1 LKSITAKMAHL
12 LPDPLRQGVSQQ
24 QVVASFPGLLS
35 AMGRLTQY
43 PAGRWIFRGQPDARW
58 GLQPSIERLALPD
71 GTTRFSAERFIRR
84 EFRRR
89 AHHYLSQLPEPHDE
103 LAWLALMRHHGA
115 PSRLLD
121 WTRSPYVAA
130 HFAAVNAAPDA
141 AFMIWAVD
149 QVELLRL
156 ARKEI
161 IERAPALGAGLID
174 SSDELRKW
182 PQFVSSRAN
191 FNKVFLQ
198 QGDGPPIIVAPVE
211 PFHTSERMTVQQ
223 GLFLC
228 SNSLSLRFEQSLA
241 WLLGRGE
248 GEATRLIRFEIMPQV
263 RAPLLTELDRM
274 NITEATLFPGLDGF
288 ARSLGPSAAFP
299 GRAPGGLR
307 ERLAGGDPGPFP
319 SAD

>member
-1 LKSITAKMAHL
+1 MMATMAHL

-35 AMGRLTQY
+35 AIGRLTQY
-43 PAGRWIFRGQPDARW
+43 PGRWIFRGQPDVRW
-58 GLQPSIERLALPD
+58 SLQPSIERLALPV
-71 GTTRFSAERFIRR
+71 GTTRYSAERFIRR
-84 EFRRR
+84 EFERR
-89 AHHYLSQLPEPHDE
+89 AHHYLSQLPEPKDK

-141 AFMIWAVD
+141 KFMIWAVD
-149 QVELLRL
+149 QFELARL

-161 IERAPALGAGLID
+161 IEKEPPLDEGLID
-174 SSDELRKW
+174 SPDEFRNW
-182 PQFVSSRAN
+182 PRFVSSGDN
-191 FNKVFLQ
+191 FDRVFLQ
-198 QGDGPPIIVAPVE
+198 PGDRPPIIVAPVE

-228 SNSLSLRFEQSLA
+228 SSSVTLLFEQSLA
-241 WLLGRGE
+241 YLLGRRE
-248 GEATRLIRFEIMPQV
+248 GEPGLITFEIMPQV

-288 ARSLGPSAAFP
+288 ARSLGPSATLP
-299 GRAPGGLR
+299 GRAPGGLG
-307 ERLAGGDPGPFP
+307 ERLVGGDLGPFP
-319 SAD
+319 ITD

>member
-1 LKSITAKMAHL
+1 MAHL

-24 QVVASFPGLLS
+24 QLVASFPGLLS
-35 AMGRLTQY
+35 AIGRLTQY
-43 PAGRWIFRGQPDARW
+43 PAARWIFRGQPDARW
-58 GLQPSIERLALPD
+58 GLQPSIEHLALPD
-71 GTTRFSAERFIRR
+71 GTTRYSAERFIRR

-89 AHHYLSQLPEPHDE
+89 AHHYLSQLPEPDDA

-141 AFMIWAVD
+141 VFMIWAVD
-149 QVELLRL
+149 QVELVRL

-161 IERAPALGAGLID
+161 IERNPTLGEGLID
-174 SSDELRKW
+174 SLDELRNW
-182 PQFVSSRAN
+182 PRFVSSPAN
-191 FNKVFLQ
+191 FDKVFLQ
-198 QGDGPPIIVAPVE
+198 QGDRPPIIVAPVE

-228 SNSLSLRFEQSLA
+228 SSLLSLSFEQSLA
-241 WLLGRGE
+241 WLLGHGE
-248 GEATRLIRFEIMPQV
+248 GEAKLIRFEVMPQV

-299 GRAPGGLR
+299 GRAPGGLG
-307 ERLAGGDPGPFP
+307 ERLVGGDPGAFP
-319 SAD
+319 TAE